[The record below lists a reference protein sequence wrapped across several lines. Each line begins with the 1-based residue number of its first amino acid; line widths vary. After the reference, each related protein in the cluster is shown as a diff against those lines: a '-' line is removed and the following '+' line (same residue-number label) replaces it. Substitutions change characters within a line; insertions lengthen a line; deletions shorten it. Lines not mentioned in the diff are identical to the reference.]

1 MRRRKGRE
9 RRRGER
15 KWRSALG
22 RGLRT
27 SGPWVIP
34 ISLSGKL
41 GFPALD
47 SKARSLYRKPHSV
60 FT

>member
-1 MRRRKGRE
+1 MRRRKGGE

-15 KWRSALG
+15 KWRSTLG

-27 SGPWVIP
+27 SGHWVVP
-34 ISLSGKL
+34 ISLSRKL

-47 SKARSLYRKPHSV
+47 SKARSLHR
-60 FT
+60 